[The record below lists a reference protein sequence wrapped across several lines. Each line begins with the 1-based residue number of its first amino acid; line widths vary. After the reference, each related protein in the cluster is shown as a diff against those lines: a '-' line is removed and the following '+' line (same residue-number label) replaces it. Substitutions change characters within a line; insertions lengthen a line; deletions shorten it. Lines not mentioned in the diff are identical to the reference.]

1 MADIG
6 ANTLFLSAYYGLSLL
21 WDEYAATGST
31 DMKFVPYDG
40 TSVSFRGNGNPCQ
53 FSIKLIY
60 ARSEANTFSV
70 NCPMVSRS
78 CAPGSRLWLY
88 IHFPLFR

>member
-31 DMKFVPYDG
+31 DMKFVPYGG
-40 TSVSFRGNGNPCQ
+40 TSVSFHGNNRFPPWERPFPSMGTTISLNGNGN
-53 FSIKLIY
+53 S
-60 ARSEANTFSV
+60 SV
-70 NCPMVSRS
+70 
-78 CAPGSRLWLY
+78 
-88 IHFPLFR
+88 

>member
-6 ANTLFLSAYYGLSLL
+6 TNTLFLSAYYGLSLL

-40 TSVSFRGNGNPCQ
+40 TSVSFRGNG
-53 FSIKLIY
+53 
-60 ARSEANTFSV
+60 R
-70 NCPMVSRS
+70 
-78 CAPGSRLWLY
+78 
-88 IHFPLFR
+88 FP

>member
-6 ANTLFLSAYYGLSLL
+6 ANPLFLSAYYGLSLL

-40 TSVSFRGNGNPCQ
+40 TSVVLNPAYVLA
-53 FSIKLIY
+53 K
-60 ARSEANTFSV
+60 V
-70 NCPMVSRS
+70 
-78 CAPGSRLWLY
+78 
-88 IHFPLFR
+88 

>member
-1 MADIG
+1 MTDIG

-40 TSVSFRGNGNPCQ
+40 TSVSFRGNGR
-53 FSIKLIY
+53 FSKWE
-60 ARSEANTFSV
+60 RSFLLMGTT
-70 NCPMVSRS
+70 VSLNGNDR
-78 CAPGSRLWLY
+78 
-88 IHFPLFR
+88 FP

>member
-31 DMKFVPYDG
+31 DMKFVPYGG
-40 TSVSFRGNGNPCQ
+40 TSVSFHGNNRFPPWE
-53 FSIKLIY
+53 
-60 ARSEANTFSV
+60 R
-70 NCPMVSRS
+70 P
-78 CAPGSRLWLY
+78 
-88 IHFPLFR
+88 FPLMETEIPPYELGAYPDEVMCTGFS

>member
-31 DMKFVPYDG
+31 DMKFV
-40 TSVSFRGNGNPCQ
+40 
-53 FSIKLIY
+53 L
-60 ARSEANTFSV
+60 
-70 NCPMVSRS
+70 
-78 CAPGSRLWLY
+78 
-88 IHFPLFR
+88 

>member
-40 TSVSFRGNGNPCQ
+40 TSVSFRGNG
-53 FSIKLIY
+53 
-60 ARSEANTFSV
+60 R
-70 NCPMVSRS
+70 VS
-78 CAPGSRLWLY
+78 
-88 IHFPLFR
+88 

>member
-40 TSVSFRGNGNPCQ
+40 TSVSFCGNDR
-53 FSIKLIY
+53 FS
-60 ARSEANTFSV
+60 
-70 NCPMVSRS
+70 
-78 CAPGSRLWLY
+78 
-88 IHFPLFR
+88 